1 MNIRR
6 HLVLVGGITALLVGA
21 TGSTLA
27 IASTAAPRADQSS
40 ARLLQFDTMFAN
52 VPPFIGATGRIRGVD
67 AAGLPWMIHAVK
79 GELDA
84 NGRLAID
91 VDGLVLADQAPVP
104 PSLQGTNPV
113 PFFAGVVSCL
123 TSVNG
128 SVGRRDVVS
137 ANFPASMPG
146 GFAHIHQV
154 LTLPR
159 PCLAPVV
166 FVTSPGPTGEAWFT
180 VSGS

>member
-1 MNIRR
+1 MNVSR
-6 HLVLVGGITALLVGA
+6 HLVLVAGITTLLVGA

-27 IASTAAPRADQSS
+27 VASTTPHADQGS
-40 ARLLQFDTMFAN
+40 ARLLQFDTMFAD
-52 VPPFIGATGRIRGVD
+52 VPPFIGATGHIRGID
-67 AAGLPWMIHAVK
+67 AAPLPWMIHAVH

-84 NGRLAID
+84 NGRLVID

-104 PSLQGTNPV
+104 PSLQGTNPI

-128 SVGRRDVVS
+128 SVGRRNVIT

-154 LTLPR
+154 LTLPQ
-159 PCLAPVV
+159 PCVAPVV
-166 FVTSPGPTGEAWFT
+166 FVTSPGPTGEVWFT
-180 VSGS
+180 VSGN